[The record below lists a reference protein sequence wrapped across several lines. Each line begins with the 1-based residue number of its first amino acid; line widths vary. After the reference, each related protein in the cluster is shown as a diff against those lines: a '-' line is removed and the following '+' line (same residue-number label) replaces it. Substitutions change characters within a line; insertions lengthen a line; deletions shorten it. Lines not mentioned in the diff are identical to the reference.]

1 VSCAG
6 NEASLALYAGGDL
19 PEAAAGPLRAHLE
32 HCPDCRQALAEFSE
46 TTDWLRGQRS
56 SGCKSAWKSG
66 WKSAGFS
73 ARMSGQ
79 ISAVDQPLLDELQ
92 RRVAREVEGRRQ
104 APWLVAWLGRLFEAH
119 RQPLGVDRGV
129 LAGQPVLAVV
139 GAGLLVLGVVG
150 ALSGGRPVPA
160 VGSQQERA
168 ALQARGVP
176 AAPVGPGLRIEMQT
190 GDPDVR
196 IIWFAAAETGRDH

>member
-32 HCPDCRQALAEFSE
+32 HCPDCRQLLAEFSE
-46 TTDWLRGQRS
+46 TTDWLRGQPN
-56 SGCKSAWKSG
+56 SGRKSVGTSG
-66 WKSAGFS
+66 WKSVS
-73 ARMSGQ
+73 TSVRMSGQ
-79 ISAVDQPLLDELQ
+79 ISAVDQPLLAELQ

-104 APWLVAWLGRLFEAH
+104 APWLLAWFGRLFEAH
-119 RQPLGVDRGV
+119 RQPLGLDRGV

-150 ALSGGRPVPA
+150 ALSGGRPVPPVA
-160 VGSQQERA
+160 SQEQRA
-168 ALQARGVP
+168 AVQARGVP
-176 AAPVGPGLRIEMQT
+176 VDPGLRIEMQT